1 MKRTIV
7 FLSYILV
14 FTAVA
19 FAQAAQPQQKPE
31 KLSKRQLLS
40 LIATAKT
47 PAEHNRIAQYYRAAA
62 QDYLAQ
68 SKEHEE
74 MAARYKENPTISSSK
89 FVTGTVNHC
98 EYFVETF
105 KALAANSEELAV
117 LHERMASEAPEKLP
131 SVGK

>member
-74 MAARYKENPTISSSK
+74 MALQREPDHQ
-89 FVTGTVNHC
+89 FVQVRHRNR
-98 EYFVETF
+98 EP
-105 KALAANSEELAV
+105 LRV
-117 LHERMASEAPEKLP
+117 LR
-131 SVGK
+131 